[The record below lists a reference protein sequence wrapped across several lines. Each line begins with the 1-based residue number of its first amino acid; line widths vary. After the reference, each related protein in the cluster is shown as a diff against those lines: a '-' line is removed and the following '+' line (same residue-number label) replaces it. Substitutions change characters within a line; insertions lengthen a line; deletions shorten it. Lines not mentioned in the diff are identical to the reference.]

1 MSNPTRPPF
10 RLSNPYFKSP
20 NLKKGTFTI
29 DATEHDYFF
38 CHILAGPIGP
48 KQAVMAILFH
58 KLYDHCA
65 NVLKLPPIYDENGQ
79 AIIAEVLAKLNFN
92 DPQSPTS
99 PGRRA
104 DPSPAKPKRKPVASN
119 SKSGGT
125 SSSSEKGKG
134 EGREAG
140 QDQNTNDSPRLFS

>member
-1 MSNPTRPPF
+1 MSNTTRPPF

-65 NVLKLPPIYDENGQ
+65 NVLKLPPIYDENGP

-92 DPQSPTS
+92 DPQQSP

-104 DPSPAKPKRKPVASN
+104 DPSPIKPKRKPAASDR
-119 SKSGGT
+119 KSGGT
-125 SSSSEKGKG
+125 SSGSEKGKG
-134 EGREAG
+134 TGGETSQG
-140 QDQNTNDSPRLFS
+140 QDSLDRNVS

>member
-1 MSNPTRPPF
+1 MSNTTRPPF

-58 KLYDHCA
+58 KFYEHCA

-92 DPQSPTS
+92 DPQSTTP

-104 DPSPAKPKRKPVASN
+104 DSSPAKPKRKPAASDR
-119 SKSGGT
+119 KSGGT
-125 SSSSEKGKG
+125 SSGSEKGKG
-134 EGREAG
+134 TGGETSQG
-140 QDQNTNDSPRLFS
+140 QDSLDRNVS